1 MRRALRPF
9 GSWLVTAVAVVVAAV
24 IGWQLWAYY
33 MEAPWTRDGRVRAD
47 VVLVAP
53 DVAGLVADVVVQ
65 DNQFVHR
72 GDLLF
77 RIDAQ
82 RYVLALQQAEATLA
96 SNRATMEQAQ
106 RDAERALSLNAL
118 SIAKAQQEQAVR
130 AATVA
135 QANYDQALAAR
146 AVAQLNVA
154 RTQVT
159 APVNG
164 IITNLELRPGDY
176 VNAGQAVLA
185 QVDSDSFYVNGYFEE
200 TKLPR
205 IHVGDLVSVRLM
217 GESRA
222 IHGHVESIA
231 RGIADRERAQ
241 SPNLLP
247 NVNPTF
253 SWVRLAQR
261 IPVRVAIDSVPA
273 GIDLISGRTAT
284 VTVLPGSDR
293 RQISNAAKSGGAD

>member
-1 MRRALRPF
+1 MRLDFRSMRP
-9 GSWLVTAVAVVVAAV
+9 WLATAVVVAAAAV

-33 MEAPWTRDGRVRAD
+33 MESPWTRDGRVRAD

-53 DVAGLVADVVVQ
+53 DVAGLVAEVAVA

-72 GDLLF
+72 GDVLF

-82 RYVLALQQAEATLA
+82 RYVLAMQEAEATLA
-96 SNRATMEQAQ
+96 NNKAILDQARRDEQ
-106 RDAERALSLNAL
+106 RALSLGPL
-118 SIAKAQQEQAVR
+118 SVSKTQQEQAIK
-130 AATVA
+130 AAA
-135 QANYDQALAAR
+135 QAQASYDQAAAALAL
-146 AVAQLNVA
+146 AQLNVA

-164 IITNLELRPGDY
+164 LITNLELRPGDY
-176 VNAGQAVLA
+176 VNAGQSVLA
-185 QVDSDSFYVNGYFEE
+185 QIDADSFYVSGYFEE

-205 IHVGDLVSVRLM
+205 IHMGDPVSVRLM
-217 GESRA
+217 GEGQDIR
-222 IHGHVESIA
+222 GHVDSIA
-231 RGIADRERAQ
+231 HGIVDRERAQ

-261 IPVRVAIDSVPA
+261 VPVRIAIDSVPK
-273 GIDLISGRTAT
+273 GIELISGRTAT
-284 VTVLPGSDR
+284 VRVLPGGASPVR
-293 RQISNAAKSGGAD
+293 SAAK